1 MMLVTAALSISG
13 EIDRVGA
20 LAGLAA
26 IVGIAVLGALYAAQ
40 AREVKRLRDW
50 AGRSPE
56 RDAEAAQ
63 RISEE
68 ASRPA
73 PTTTAA
79 TAGAAAAAPATAAGR
94 PRAPVTPAP
103 VVAKSAT
110 GAIPGSSPKTAG
122 KPVPGAKPTTGAVP
136 AVAAPP
142 PAAAAI
148 PTGPAAKT
156 PAPAAPAA
164 PAAKSPAAKPPAA
177 PAPAR
182 PAPPPVRPRPRT
194 VAPARNATDEITLPP
209 PRPPAPRAAAGKAAD
224 SAGGRRSLLLVIVGA
239 VAIIVIAFVLI
250 TQVFGG
256 SDSSSPAPQPNS
268 VGPAVTTAT
277 PTTPDAAAGA
287 VDRANTQVAVFN
299 GTTGAG
305 LARAAADKLQAAG
318 FTKVGPVTTAPDQ
331 ATATTSVYYDTGSKA
346 AADEVATTLGLSS
359 TAVMAIDQTIKVLG
373 QNAVVV
379 VVLGADQAQ

>member
-1 MMLVTAALSISG
+1 M
-13 EIDRVGA
+13 
-20 LAGLAA
+20 
-26 IVGIAVLGALYAAQ
+26 
-40 AREVKRLRDW
+40 
-50 AGRSPE
+50 
-56 RDAEAAQ
+56 
-63 RISEE
+63 
-68 ASRPA
+68 
-73 PTTTAA
+73 
-79 TAGAAAAAPATAAGR
+79 
-94 PRAPVTPAP
+94 
-103 VVAKSAT
+103 
-110 GAIPGSSPKTAG
+110 
-122 KPVPGAKPTTGAVP
+122 
-136 AVAAPP
+136 
-142 PAAAAI
+142 
-148 PTGPAAKT
+148 
-156 PAPAAPAA
+156 
-164 PAAKSPAAKPPAA
+164 
-177 PAPAR
+177 
-182 PAPPPVRPRPRT
+182 
-194 VAPARNATDEITLPP
+194 
-209 PRPPAPRAAAGKAAD
+209 
-224 SAGGRRSLLLVIVGA
+224 IVGA

-268 VGPAVTTAT
+268 VGPAVTPAT